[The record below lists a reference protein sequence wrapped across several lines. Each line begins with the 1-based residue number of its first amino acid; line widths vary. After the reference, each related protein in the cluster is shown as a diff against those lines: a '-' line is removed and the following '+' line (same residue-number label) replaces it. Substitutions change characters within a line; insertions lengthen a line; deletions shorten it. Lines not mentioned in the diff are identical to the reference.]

1 MCATGQKMLKS
12 VLLQP
17 NRPFPSKLLSLVWP
31 VGAMLGSVL
40 SVPFPGIVLVHTIL
54 RVGVLHKH
62 VSLPPFLSIFICDG
76 PFGTTVKS
84 RKIM

>member
-1 MCATGQKMLKS
+1 M
-12 VLLQP
+12 
-17 NRPFPSKLLSLVWP
+17 WP

-62 VSLPPFLSIFICDG
+62 VSLPPFCPFLSVMVPLGQLLNQERLCNKYS
-76 PFGTTVKS
+76 PRS
-84 RKIM
+84 